1 MKIVSG
7 KWRGRPLRAPR
18 TDQTRPL
25 LDRVKTSIFDQL
37 GARLDRPG
45 SLPPLNVLDLF
56 AGSGAF
62 GLEALSRGAARCCFV
77 ERGRAALSALRA
89 NIQTMGCER
98 EALVRPVDV
107 FRDSL
112 ECPWKGRFALCFV
125 DPPYRY
131 TQQAGRSAQVFSLL
145 ERLADSP
152 GVASDALVLFRCESG
167 VDLEGAIRRTELL
180 DRRTYAHMCLWW
192 LRVCRPVAEN
202 QKHETDAPA

>member
-1 MKIVSG
+1 MRIVSG
-7 KWRGRPLRAPR
+7 RWRGRPLRAPR

-25 LDRVKTSIFDQL
+25 LDRVKTSIFDTL

-77 ERGRAALSALRA
+77 ERGRAALAALRA
-89 NIQTMGCER
+89 NIETMGCKSDV
-98 EALVRPVDV
+98 LIRPVDV

-112 ECPWKGRFALCFV
+112 ECPWPSGFALCFV

-131 TQQAGRSAQVFSLL
+131 TQQAGLAAQVFSLL

-152 GVASDALVLFRCESG
+152 GVATDALVLFRCKSG
-167 VDLEGAIRRTELL
+167 VDLEGAVRRTELL
-180 DRRTYAHMCLWW
+180 DRRTYTHMCLWW
-192 LRVCRPVAEN
+192 LRVCRPAADN